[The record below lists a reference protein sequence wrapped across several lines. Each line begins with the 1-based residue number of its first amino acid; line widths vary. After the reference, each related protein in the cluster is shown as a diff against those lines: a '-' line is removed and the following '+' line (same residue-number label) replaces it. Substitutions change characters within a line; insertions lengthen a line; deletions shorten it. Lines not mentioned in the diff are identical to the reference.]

1 MSGHSKFANIK
12 HKKEKNDAAK
22 GKIFTKIG
30 KEIAVAVK
38 EGGSSD
44 PSNNSRLRDVI
55 AKAKSNNMPNDTI
68 ERNIK
73 RASGDMSAAN
83 YEHITYEGY
92 GPNGTAIIV
101 ETLTDNKNRTASN
114 VKNAFTKGSGNVG
127 TPGCVS
133 FMFDK
138 KGQIVI
144 DKEEYEGDADEL
156 MMQVLDAGAE
166 DFVEE
171 EDSFEVLTDPDDF
184 SAVRLAMEEAGV
196 KPEEVDYIN
205 AHGTSTHHNDLF
217 ETRAIKLALG
227 EAAKSVKINS
237 TKSMIGHLLGAAG
250 GVEFITCVKSIQDN
264 YIHQTI
270 GLENEGEECDLNY
283 MKVSGEKCTVKVALS
298 NSLGFGGHNGTLAVK
313 KYEK

>member
-1 MSGHSKFANIK
+1 
-12 HKKEKNDAAK
+12 
-22 GKIFTKIG
+22 
-30 KEIAVAVK
+30 
-38 EGGSSD
+38 
-44 PSNNSRLRDVI
+44 
-55 AKAKSNNMPNDTI
+55 MPNDTI

-114 VKNAFTKGSGNVG
+114 VKNAFTKGNGNVG

-166 DFVEE
+166 DFAEE
-171 EDSFEVLTDPDDF
+171 EDSFEVLTDPTILVQSVLQWKKQEF
-184 SAVRLAMEEAGV
+184 MASAEVTMIPQTYVELTDAKDIANIQKNSGYAG
-196 KPEEVDYIN
+196 
-205 AHGTSTHHNDLF
+205 
-217 ETRAIKLALG
+217 
-227 EAAKSVKINS
+227 
-237 TKSMIGHLLGAAG
+237 
-250 GVEFITCVKSIQDN
+250 
-264 YIHQTI
+264 
-270 GLENEGEECDLNY
+270 
-283 MKVSGEKCTVKVALS
+283 
-298 NSLGFGGHNGTLAVK
+298 
-313 KYEK
+313 